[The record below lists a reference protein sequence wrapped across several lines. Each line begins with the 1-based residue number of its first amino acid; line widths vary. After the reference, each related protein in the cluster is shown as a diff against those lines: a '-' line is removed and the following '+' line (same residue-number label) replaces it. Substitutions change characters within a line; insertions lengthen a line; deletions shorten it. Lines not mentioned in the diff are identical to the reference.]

1 MKDLVIIG
9 AGGFGRT
16 VYWQCDADYGN
27 NREWKIKGFLDDR
40 PNILDGFGVPKPVL
54 GSPFTYKAQ
63 PNEIWLCALGEP
75 QMRRKYAAPIV
86 QAGVE
91 FINLRTEVAYPSRRS
106 SATASS
112 SSARCRSGSDTRI
125 GDFVTILSMSVIGHD
140 VTIGDYVQI
149 ASFTFIGARAKIGND
164 VQIHPAC
171 LHPAGR
177 HGGRPCGDRRGE
189 RRRQERSRGQHRV
202 RQPREGRVL
211 ALMRSLLAPSD
222 YTSSV
227 VLAAEEKCVF
237 RRLWM
242 VADSVPRS
250 TRPTRS

>member
-27 NREWKIKGFLDDR
+27 HREWTIKGFLDDR

-54 GSPFTYKAQ
+54 GSPFTYQAQ

-75 QMRRKYAAPIV
+75 QMRRKYAAPILK
-86 QAGVE
+86 QGVE
-91 FINLRTEVAYPSRRS
+91 FINLRTEVAYPE
-106 SATASS
+106 SAKLGQGIIFE
-112 SSARCRSGSDTRI
+112 RKVQVGSDTRI

-164 VQIHPAC
+164 VQIHPHAC
-171 LHPAGR
+171 ILPGVTV
-177 HGGRPCGDRRGE
+177 GDRAVIGA
-189 RRRQERSRGQHRV
+189 G
-202 RQPREGRVL
+202 
-211 ALMRSLLAPSD
+211 
-222 YTSSV
+222 SV
-227 VLAAEEKCVF
+227 VVKNVPADTTVF
-237 RRLWM
+237 GNPAKVVYSR
-242 VADSVPRS
+242 
-250 TRPTRS
+250 